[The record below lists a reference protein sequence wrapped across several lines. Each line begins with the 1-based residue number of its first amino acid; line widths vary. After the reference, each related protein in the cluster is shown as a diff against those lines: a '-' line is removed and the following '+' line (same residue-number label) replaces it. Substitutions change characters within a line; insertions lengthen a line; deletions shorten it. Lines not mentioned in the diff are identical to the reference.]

1 MKIRIV
7 QTALAFLTLLLVAGE
22 ATSHCEI
29 PCGIYDDAMR
39 IKMMAEHIATIEKS
53 MNMIKDLDQVE
64 QKNTNQQVRWV
75 MNKEDHANQLQE
87 IVSQY
92 FLTQRIKPDQKN
104 YQEML
109 TQLHQMLIAAMKA
122 KQTVDLANVTELN
135 RLLKEFEKLYFA
147 MHS

>member
-7 QTALAFLTLLLVAGE
+7 QTALAFLTLLLLVGE
-22 ATSHCEI
+22 AIGHCEI

-39 IKMMAEHIATIEKS
+39 IKLIAEHIATIEKS

-75 MNKEDHANQLQE
+75 MNKEDHANRLQE
-87 IVSQY
+87 VVTQY

-109 TQLHQMLIAAMKA
+109 TQLHQMLVAAMKA

-147 MHS
+147 PHS

>member
-1 MKIRIV
+1 MKNRIV
-7 QTALAFLTLLLVAGE
+7 QTTLAFLTLLLLAGE
-22 ATSHCEI
+22 AIGHCEI

-39 IKMMAEHIATIEKS
+39 IKLIAEHIATIEKS

-75 MNKEDHANQLQE
+75 MNKEDHANRLQE
-87 IVSQY
+87 VVTQY

-104 YQEML
+104 YQDML

-147 MHS
+147 PHS